1 MKHAPCI
8 QGAMSHGS
16 RGQVVFRIHSGIR
29 ARGLAHWVTN
39 DLERRLAEHRAR
51 LSPGFTARY
60 QVNRL
65 LYFEQTDDIHAALER
80 ERQLKGW
87 RRRRK
92 VALIRTMNPSFLDL
106 APPSDDIGPE
116 SGVEGTSL

>member
-1 MKHAPCI
+1 MGRGGKSFFVYI
-8 QGAMSHGS
+8 LGS
-16 RGQVVFRIHSGIR
+16 
-29 ARGLAHWVTN
+29 ARGVLYIGVTN
-39 DLERRLAEHRAR
+39 DLERRIGEHRAR

-60 QVNRL
+60 RINQL
-65 LYFEQTDDIHAALER
+65 LYFEHTDDVHAALER

-92 VALIRTMNPSFLDL
+92 VELICTMNPTFLDL

-116 SGVEGTSL
+116 SGVEGTSP